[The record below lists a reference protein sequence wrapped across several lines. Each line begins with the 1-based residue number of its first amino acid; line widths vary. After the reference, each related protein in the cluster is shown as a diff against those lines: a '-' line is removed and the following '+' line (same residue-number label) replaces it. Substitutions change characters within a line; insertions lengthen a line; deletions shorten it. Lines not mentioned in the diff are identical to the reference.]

1 MAAYERGFS
10 GNGLF
15 LTFLTMKHYKQYGN
29 IMLKFYTYIVS

>member
-10 GNGLF
+10 GNGL
-15 LTFLTMKHYKQYGN
+15 FLTMKHYKQYGN

>member
-10 GNGLF
+10 GNG
-15 LTFLTMKHYKQYGN
+15 LTMKHYKQYGN